1 MLQDASLPFSGRG
14 RQPTNGNFVLTHL
27 AVDAVAAPIPEPGGY
42 AFLIVGL
49 LTLFLVVR
57 RRRPRV

>member
-1 MLQDASLPFSGRG
+1 
-14 RQPTNGNFVLTHL
+14 
-27 AVDAVAAPIPEPGGY
+27 VDAVAAPIPEPGGY